1 MKKLPTIGAG
11 LGLALLA
18 SCGDGDRHGKPFAG
32 FPKAELAAL
41 MDKPADHF
49 RKDLRI
55 EGVVSRQCPA
65 TGCWFYLRDA
75 GGRELKVEMGD
86 TVPKLPPRKGKAAVV
101 EGKLIPYG
109 DRIEFVGVAVEF
121 LE

>member
-1 MKKLPTIGAG
+1 MKKLLTIGAG

-18 SCGDGDRHGKPFAG
+18 SCGDGDRYGKPFAG

-41 MDKPADHF
+41 VDKPAEHF
-49 RKDLRI
+49 RKDVRI

-75 GGRELKVEMGD
+75 GGKVLKVEMGD
-86 TVPKLPPRKGKAAVV
+86 TVPKLPPRVGRAAAV

-109 DRIEFVGVAVEF
+109 DRVEFVGVAVEF
-121 LE
+121 LK